1 MINILL
7 DLDQTCISAESLDGD
22 RPEFDF
28 RNKEQAEKAKLFNYK
43 NMDDYY
49 MVFERPGLQD
59 FLDFLF
65 KNFNVSVWTAAS
77 KDYALFIIDKI
88 ILGGRPERK
97 LDWIF
102 FSYHCK
108 LSECKTDNSKD
119 LSLLSRLYKFPNY
132 NLDNT
137 LILDDTPTEENN
149 ELVSS
154 SESNLLSTDESE
166 EASLVLDEE
175 NTSETQDLVSEE
187 PTETDGLSPEALE
200 GDLDLSDLTNDT
212 EEEAKSEDTE
222 TTALDNDSSFDLGDL

>member
-28 RNKEQAEKAKLFNYK
+28 RNKEQSEKAKLFNYK

-137 LILDDTPTEENN
+137 LILDDSDEVYFSQTKNCIIAPPFEFKDKGSENDKFFKDLKEE
-149 ELVSS
+149 LK
-154 SESNLLSTDESE
+154 NLKDNVRDNVEKINRHIKHRGYSTHI
-166 EASLVLDEE
+166 
-175 NTSETQDLVSEE
+175 
-187 PTETDGLSPEALE
+187 
-200 GDLDLSDLTNDT
+200 
-212 EEEAKSEDTE
+212 
-222 TTALDNDSSFDLGDL
+222 